1 MSKRLFISKSYDE
14 LEREAPETVLGY
26 WSFFERELDKRYGKA
41 WAKDHP
47 ETIAR
52 LCEAASL
59 DFAAA
64 SVTEALQGIADC
76 VENASSPTFPAEPD
90 SCN

>member
-14 LEREAPETVLGY
+14 LLREAKEDVLEAY
-26 WSFFERELDKRYGKA
+26 FFFVRELEKTYGEI
-41 WAKDHP
+41 WVKDHP

-52 LCEAASL
+52 LVQASFSNFDAASI
-59 DFAAA
+59 
-64 SVTEALQGIADC
+64 TEAIQGIADC

>member
-14 LEREAPETVLGY
+14 LLREAKEDVLDAY
-26 WSFFERELDKRYGKA
+26 FFFVRELEKTYGEI
-41 WAKDHP
+41 WVKDHP

-52 LCEAASL
+52 LVQASFSNFDAASI
-59 DFAAA
+59 
-64 SVTEALQGIADC
+64 TEAIQGIADC